1 MLLLEECVADSGSFE
16 SGFFCVST
24 VLGKILTLDNLRKKQ
39 VIMVNRCCMFKR
51 SEELVDHFLHCDVA
65 SALWSALFT
74 RFGLSWVMPSSVI
87 NLFAA
92 IWKMMLICPFWCL
105 WKEKNNRCFKDL
117 ERSLEDIFNFVFH
130 SLHIWTVAFVSLMSL
145 SFIDF
150 LVRFSLSS

>member
-92 IWKMMLICPFWCL
+92 IWKMMPFALFGVYGRKKIIGVSRIWRDPWRIFLTLFFIIC
-105 WKEKNNRCFKDL
+105 
-117 ERSLEDIFNFVFH
+117 IFGQW
-130 SLHIWTVAFVSLMSL
+130 LLYP
-145 SFIDF
+145 
-150 LVRFSLSS
+150 